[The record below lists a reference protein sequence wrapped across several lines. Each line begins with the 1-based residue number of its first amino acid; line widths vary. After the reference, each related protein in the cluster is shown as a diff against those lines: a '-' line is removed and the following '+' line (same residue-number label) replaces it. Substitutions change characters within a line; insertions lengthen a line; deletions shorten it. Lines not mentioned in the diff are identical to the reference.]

1 MTETGESPTAGEFS
15 LRQRLFGAFA
25 FLILIGAL
33 TYLSVKLAQFAL
45 ILSDLSLWVRGPMFA
60 LSGLLMFGALRLA
73 WSPLSRKWKTGR
85 FLLTRAESAAKQA
98 EYRAKMGAGKPFW
111 PQAGFWIL
119 PLGFIAFFLGLGILA
134 IVAATS
140 ICGCNDKHSY
150 WLAILLWLLAATLL
164 FIPGWFFYKAI
175 RRKLKSGSFLPSE
188 EELAAARARCRK
200 PKKLWQRIT
209 TAALWWFV
217 AIIWTDMAIGRPHH
231 WSSAWIVV
239 GISSLTALIWT
250 WQIFRP
256 SPPQCSPS
264 ILPDEP
270 QKPPEAPSS

>member
-1 MTETGESPTAGEFS
+1 MTGTGERPATTDFT
-15 LRQRLFGAFA
+15 LRQRLFGVFA
-25 FLILIGAL
+25 LLFLIGAL
-33 TYLSVKLAQFAL
+33 AYLSVKVAQLALA
-45 ILSDLSLWVRGPMFA
+45 LSDTSLWISVPLFA
-60 LSGLLMFGALRLA
+60 LSSLLIFGALRLA
-73 WSPLSRKWKTGR
+73 WSPLRRKWKTGR
-85 FLLTRAESAAKQA
+85 FLLTRTESAAKQA

-111 PQAGFWIL
+111 PQAGFWIV
-119 PLGFIAFFLGLGILA
+119 PLVFIAILLVLGILA

-140 ICGCNDKHSY
+140 ICGCNDKHFY
-150 WLAILLWLLAATLL
+150 WLAFLLWLLAATLL
-164 FIPGWFFYKAI
+164 AFPGWFFYKAI

-200 PKKLWQRIT
+200 PKSLRQRIT
-209 TAALWWFV
+209 TAALWGFV

-270 QKPPEAPSS
+270 QKPPEA